1 MRAIFLI
8 GILILLHLSA
18 FGQAA
23 SEKAARAGFTQA
35 PSFALKDLRG
45 RTVRLAQF
53 KGKVVLLNFWAT
65 WCPPCRAEMPDLVK
79 LQREYGDRG
88 LQIAGITYP
97 PERAERVRRLAGE
110 LKINYPLLFGTSE
123 TALLYGIR
131 EVLPVTVIID
141 REGRIRDRILGIL
154 TPEEFEQKVK
164 PLLDTLRRKT
174 NAELNGTINGRS
186 DNSFNRTRNQVA
198 FYHRH

>member
-1 MRAIFLI
+1 MVRATLSI
-8 GILILLHLSA
+8 GILLLLPPSA
-18 FGQAA
+18 LGQAA
-23 SEKAARAGFTQA
+23 SEEAARAGFTRA

-45 RTVRLAQF
+45 RTVRLDQF

-97 PERAERVRRLAGE
+97 PERASRVRRLAGE

-123 TALLYGIR
+123 VASLYGVR
-131 EVLPVTVIID
+131 DVLPVTVIVD

-164 PLLDTLRRKT
+164 PLLGYVPPAPSPSREGFLK
-174 NAELNGTINGRS
+174 AV
-186 DNSFNRTRNQVA
+186 FK
-198 FYHRH
+198 